1 MNFFGVDEGSLFTF
15 GNMGDTLGD
24 LRMGVS
30 IICEILSQLI
40 FVMLT
45 WKKNKGLSPDHFFSS
60 TYFISISISLIIFCK
75 TECSVCDTQQV
86 TYPLYVLANG
96 MADGK

>member
-45 WKKNKGLSPDHFFSS
+45 WKKTKVYH
-60 TYFISISISLIIFCK
+60 LII
-75 TECSVCDTQQV
+75 SSHQHI
-86 TYPLYVLANG
+86 L
-96 MADGK
+96 